1 MLCIVAMNVAEQ
13 AWKTKKK
20 KMVKM
25 AVDLEDIKSAYLL
38 SPNFEKNSLWNGV
51 VLTCSHEEC
60 IAKII
65 L

>member
-1 MLCIVAMNVAEQ
+1 MNVAEQ

-25 AVDLEDIKSAYLL
+25 AVDLENTKSAYLL
-38 SPNFEKNSLWNGV
+38 SPSFEKNGLSNGA
-51 VLTCSHEEC
+51 VLTCSHEEY

-65 L
+65 S

>member
-1 MLCIVAMNVAEQ
+1 MNVAEQ

-38 SPNFEKNSLWNGV
+38 SPSFERKENVERSSPYL
-51 VLTCSHEEC
+51 LS
-60 IAKII
+60 
-65 L
+65 